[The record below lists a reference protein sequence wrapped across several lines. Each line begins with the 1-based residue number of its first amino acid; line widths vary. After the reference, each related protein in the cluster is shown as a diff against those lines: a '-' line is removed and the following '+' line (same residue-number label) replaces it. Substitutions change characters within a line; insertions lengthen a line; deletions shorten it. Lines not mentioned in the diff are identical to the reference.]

1 MSSSTIPPSRREEI
15 LAPRRE
21 QLLEWL
27 PARDMSKAAARLWVL
42 DFHDE
47 VWVRGGLL
55 RFVILLNDRSPSFSL
70 NWPRKG
76 SLRVLIPLSGASSP
90 IFAIAFLT

>member
-1 MSSSTIPPSRREEI
+1 MSLLLLPPFRFVKLFAMSSSTIPPSRREEI

-47 VWVRGGLL
+47 VWVRGVLL
-55 RFVILLNDRSPSFSL
+55 RFVIL
-70 NWPRKG
+70 
-76 SLRVLIPLSGASSP
+76 
-90 IFAIAFLT
+90 